1 MVPLAIDNETITF
14 IVSITAGVS
23 FIFLWLLFPKD

>member
-1 MVPLAIDNETITF
+1 MTTVYVDNETITL
-14 IVSITAGVS
+14 IVLITAGVS